1 MIITLTLGLTLG
13 AAGTQALPRL
23 PEADQKKPAQVRAS
37 DLGEDAFRHRNA
49 AAAGPRTFS
58 PFRTPNRLIRR
69 FLHPGPEP
77 VVTLARRPK
86 TTSGKGTTSL
96 RLPPL
101 SPPAALAWAIATT
114 SQGLANTLQCDG
126 SRLAAA
132 SHFGRQLATPVQTA
146 RPASPVQAGFLPS
159 ADSYFSPNTIQASLF
174 PPSAAIEPEEVLCSA
189 QVVQEDPAKVLQM
202 LSMQTKINM
211 ILLSQPQQ
219 KLTLQLVKVPLGE
232 MIRHICALTGLAH
245 LKVGQTF
252 VLATPEVLKANY
264 PTEWAAMHP
273 EPPAPPTNLPIA
285 TRIYRTSFVS
295 STTIA
300 QAIGKVF
307 GEGALTIVAGPATE
321 SPSIVNQNT
330 SGATGA
336 SGVVIT
342 KDESGTTGGRTIV
355 LRGPQDVVEQA
366 LALAAELDR
375 PRPQVSIEVTIHD
388 ISDSALR
395 ELGLNWSYGT
405 VTINETSP
413 RGINFGSF
421 TRTPLSFQA
430 VIKALEKQDKAQLLA
445 SPNIS
450 VLDGE
455 RAFILIGDRINFP
468 VLVGYTQANTP
479 IFSREEQ
486 RVGIYLQVAVSVSAD
501 GTITLTLYPQVST
514 VTGYLEVNGASY
526 PQISTREA
534 QTTLRLK
541 SDEMVIM
548 GGLLK
553 SEEVRQVEEVP
564 ILSKIPVL
572 GELFRRRKSTKS
584 ASQVIISIKPKLIV
598 SHEPR

>member
-1 MIITLTLGLTLG
+1 M
-13 AAGTQALPRL
+13 ARL
-23 PEADQKKPAQVRAS
+23 
-37 DLGEDAFRHRNA
+37 NA
-49 AAAGPRTFS
+49 PPFS
-58 PFRTPNRLIRR
+58 P
-69 FLHPGPEP
+69 
-77 VVTLARRPK
+77 
-86 TTSGKGTTSL
+86 S
-96 RLPPL
+96 
-101 SPPAALAWAIATT
+101 AAIAWTIATT
-114 SQGLANTLQCDG
+114 SQ
-126 SRLAAA
+126 RLAGTRPGDEA
-132 SHFGRQLATPVQTA
+132 RLATSSRPARHLSPSVQIA
-146 RPASPVQAGFLPS
+146 RPGSSLQASVVPGAESNFP
-159 ADSYFSPNTIQASLF
+159 PHTIQASLF
-174 PPSAAIEPEEVLCSA
+174 PPTVAIEPEEVLCSA

-219 KLTLQLVKVPLGE
+219 KLTLQLVKVPLAE

-252 VLATPEVLKANY
+252 VLATPELLKSNY
-264 PTEWAAMHP
+264 PAEWAAAHP
-273 EPPAPPTNLPIA
+273 EPPPPPTTLPIA

-295 STTIA
+295 SATIA

-307 GEGALTIVAGPATE
+307 GEGVLTIVAGPATE

-342 KDESGTTGGRTIV
+342 KDEGANTGGRTIV
-355 LRGPQDVVEQA
+355 VRGPQDVVEQA

>member
-1 MIITLTLGLTLG
+1 MIITLALGLTLG
-13 AAGTQALPRL
+13 APGMQALPPM
-23 PEADQKKPAQVRAS
+23 PEAATKPGSVAKASTQASVASPSPERKTPLAPTARAV
-37 DLGEDAFRHRNA
+37 ATTRR
-49 AAAGPRTFS
+49 GP
-58 PFRTPNRLIRR
+58 
-69 FLHPGPEP
+69 FLHPGPKA
-77 VVTLARRPK
+77 VVPGATRPGRKSAAR
-86 TTSGKGTTSL
+86 TAAL
-96 RLPPL
+96 RMPPF
-101 SPPAALAWAIATT
+101 SPPAVLAWAISASTQAVMRAPRIARASSAEAAPRWT
-114 SQGLANTLQCDG
+114 KPQLDPRPSQAVG
-126 SRLAAA
+126 A
-132 SHFGRQLATPVQTA
+132 SFPPVSE
-146 RPASPVQAGFLPS
+146 PEFPPH
-159 ADSYFSPNTIQASLF
+159 TIQASMF
-174 PPSAAIEPEEVLCSA
+174 PPSSMIEPEEVLCSA

-219 KLTLQLVKVPLGE
+219 KLTLQLVKVPLIE

-245 LKVGQTF
+245 LKVGETF
-252 VLATPEVLKANY
+252 VLATPEVLKTNY
-264 PTEWAAMHP
+264 PAEWAAKH
-273 EPPAPPTNLPIA
+273 PAPPPPPTAVPTA

-295 STTIA
+295 SVTIA

-307 GEGALTIVAGPATE
+307 GEGVLTIVAGPATE

-342 KDESGTTGGRTIV
+342 KDDSASAGGRTIV

-366 LALAAELDR
+366 LTLAAELDR

-553 SEEVRQVEEVP
+553 SEEVRQIEEVP

-572 GELFRRRKSTKS
+572 GELFRRRKTTKS
-584 ASQVIISIKPKLIV
+584 TSQVIISIKPKLIA